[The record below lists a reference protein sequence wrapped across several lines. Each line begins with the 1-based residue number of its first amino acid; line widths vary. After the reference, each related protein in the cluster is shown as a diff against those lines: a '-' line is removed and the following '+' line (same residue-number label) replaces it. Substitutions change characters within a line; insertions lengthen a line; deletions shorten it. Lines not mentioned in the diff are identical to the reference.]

1 MSQHRRQVRPRY
13 GRIVLLAGAACVTV
27 LSVLGGVGALPTG
40 DPPPAAADKPA
51 TAAPEVVE
59 PAPVS
64 PAIGAQA
71 TERNLAARLLPRDSG
86 TGRRVVFSEGDQR
99 VWLVGD
105 GDVVRRTY
113 LVSGSMFDNLDRGI
127 HSVYS
132 RSENA
137 TGIEDSGSMRWFVR
151 FAYGDTGAAIGFH
164 DIPVDQ
170 GAPVQTVG
178 QLGTPTSHG
187 CIRQR
192 AADAKAMWRFAP
204 VGTTVV
210 VVA

>member
-1 MSQHRRQVRPRY
+1 VSQHRRDVRPRY
-13 GRIVLLAGAACVTV
+13 GRIALLVGAASVTV

-40 DPPPAAADKPA
+40 DPPPAAADKPVTPA
-51 TAAPEVVE
+51 PQAPETASVH
-59 PAPVS
+59 A
-64 PAIGAQA
+64 AAGAQA
-71 TERNLAARLLPRDSG
+71 TERNLAAQVLPRDSG
-86 TGRRVVFSEGDQR
+86 TGRRVVFSEGGQR
-99 VWLVGD
+99 VWLVED

-113 LVSGSMFDNLDRGI
+113 LVSGSMFDNLDQGT
-127 HSVYS
+127 HTVYS

-137 TGIEDSGSMRWFVR
+137 TGIEDSGSMKWFVR

-164 DIPVDQ
+164 DIPID
-170 GAPVQTVG
+170 GGDRVQTVG

-192 AADAKAMWRFAP
+192 TADAKAMWHFAP